1 MLFKI
6 IRFCCFMI
14 ELYENVKA
22 LNLLNAS
29 YNILTF
35 KYSMSYERF
44 SVNSILFKYKYIMIQ
59 TIYIC
64 KTLHLKGIQK

>member
-6 IRFCCFMI
+6 IKYCCFMI
-14 ELYENVKA
+14 GLYENVKA

-44 SVNSILFKYKYIMIQ
+44 
-59 TIYIC
+59 
-64 KTLHLKGIQK
+64 